1 MRGVEDSIFLSTEK
15 LHLTITTF
23 VLLDD
28 FEIENAVKMLQDCK
42 TDIIEWV
49 HNENILIFFIN

>member
-15 LHLTITTF
+15 LHLTISTF

-42 TDIIEWV
+42 TDIIE
-49 HNENILIFFIN
+49 